1 MRMYAALNLGDG
13 SFSAATAAERL
24 HRVHKRYLEHTR
36 LDNSREADPVRF
48 LLSSDEEFGA
58 FIWPVNSIVRRKNG
72 GMLGVVVGYSHCIS
86 GWRVKV
92 KFANG
97 TGDMRYDEVEDAQLP
112 SELVEIAIGSR
123 DTIKEKVHEKVE
135 EAFA

>member
-13 SFSAATAAERL
+13 ALSAAHAAERL
-24 HRVHKRYLEHTR
+24 NRVHRRYLEHTR
-36 LDNSREADPVRF
+36 LDSSREADPVRF

-58 FIWPVNSIVRRKNG
+58 FIWPMNSIVRRKPG
-72 GMLGVVVGYSHCIS
+72 GMLGVVVGYSHCCS
-86 GWRVKV
+86 GWRVRV

-97 TGDMRYDEVEDAQLP
+97 VSDLRYTEVEDAQLP

-123 DTIKEKVHEKVE
+123 EELKGKCHAKIE